1 MTGGIKAF
9 LGAFCVVS
17 AMMGAL
23 FMLIPNGKLSKC
35 VKYAFSLC
43 FLCAVLSVFSLRGG
57 FKTELQ
63 TGAEVSENGQIS
75 AAAAELVFKTALSKA
90 GISYSDLE
98 VLTSKD
104 SSGGIDIIEVVVYS
118 ECSADEIIA
127 AIGGDSYG
135 VSVVNE

>member
-23 FMLIPNGKLSKC
+23 FMLIPGGKLSKC

-43 FLCAVLSVFSLRGG
+43 FLCAVLSVFTLRGG
-57 FKTELQ
+57 FDFKLQ
-63 TGAEVSENGQIS
+63 TNADVAENTQIS
-75 AAAAELVFKTALSKA
+75 AAAAELVFKSALDKA

-98 VLTSKD
+98 VLTSNIP
-104 SSGGIDIIEVVVYS
+104 SGDIDIIEVVVYS